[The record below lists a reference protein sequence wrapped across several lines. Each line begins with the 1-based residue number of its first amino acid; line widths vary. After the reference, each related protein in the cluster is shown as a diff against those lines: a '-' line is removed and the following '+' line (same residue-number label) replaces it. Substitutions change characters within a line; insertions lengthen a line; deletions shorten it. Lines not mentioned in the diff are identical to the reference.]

1 MTGRILTGARGD
13 RAAAARAVGVV
24 LGLALLPGV
33 VLAATF
39 GWTGGGA
46 DDDWDTCDNWT
57 VTGIPA
63 CYPSANGDDV
73 SIGYNASG
81 WSVNLIAEQI
91 DDFTIDSDVDFD
103 NTAGGNVTLVTST
116 VTIAATN
123 GESIVTVSNDSSITA
138 ED

>member
-1 MTGRILTGARGD
+1 MKHRQK
-13 RAAAARAVGVV
+13 
-24 LGLALLPGV
+24 LGIMLLALALTLALPSGAA
-33 VLAATF
+33 LAATF
-39 GWTGGGA
+39 AWTGGGA
-46 DDDWDTCDNWT
+46 DDDWDTCANWT

-91 DDFTIDSDVDFD
+91 DDFTIDSDVAFD
-103 NTAGGNVTLVTST
+103 SATGDDVTLVAST

-138 ED
+138 VD